1 MANESVSSDERLSQI
16 NEELSSI
23 LEAKLE
29 FLTRTLSDTQRLS
42 QKIAT
47 TELELQRNTSQ
58 HGRLEEQVASLTKE
72 LVELEDR
79 VAKATSDRDEKQNA
93 KYATEKE
100 IQRLDWEIADKR
112 KASKDDE
119 TRIATLDRE
128 LAGGQNE
135 NETLKG
141 RIIVLEEGVERMKT
155 VRQEYL
161 NKIKGLDAEMKSLAG
176 GE

>member
-79 VAKATSDRDEKQNA
+79 VAKATSDRDEKQNG